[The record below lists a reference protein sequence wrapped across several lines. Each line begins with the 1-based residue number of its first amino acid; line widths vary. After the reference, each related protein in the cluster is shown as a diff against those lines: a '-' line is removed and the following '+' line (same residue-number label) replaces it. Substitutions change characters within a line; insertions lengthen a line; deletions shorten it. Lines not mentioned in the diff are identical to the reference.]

1 MSFIAQTQLKN
12 YLNLI
17 INMKEET
24 LDKNL
29 EEQLQESNEKYLRL
43 YAEYDNYR
51 KRVHK
56 EKEDLVFATK
66 STMLSTILDMDNDVA
81 IALHAIKD
89 DSSKEGVLLIAQK
102 LKSFLKSQNVE
113 EIQTDSYDDNLHEV
127 ISVISGPKN
136 KIVEVVSKGYKIGDK
151 VLRFPKVVLS
161 K

>member
-1 MSFIAQTQLKN
+1 MEEKE
-12 YLNLI
+12 NLEQVEI
-17 INMKEET
+17 T
-24 LDKNL
+24 L
-29 EEQLQESNEKYLRL
+29 EEQLQESNEKYIRL

-81 IALHAIKD
+81 IALNAIKD

-102 LKSFLKSQNVE
+102 LKSFLKYQNVE

-127 ISVISGPKN
+127 IGVISGPKN

-151 VLRFPKVVLS
+151 VLRFPKVILS